1 MIKAKGNGVAH
12 ATPPLENSKVFG
24 FFQNNCFTNPA
35 QMAGPLF
42 VGGKIINAISEQIWH
57 LREIYWTID
66 AL

>member
-35 QMAGPLF
+35 QKSGSF
-42 VGGKIINAISEQIWH
+42 F
-57 LREIYWTID
+57 IY
-66 AL
+66 